1 MRTISY
7 THKHSEGLTLD
18 CTLEYSPAEPETDIE
33 PAWPAQ
39 AILMS
44 AKVGGVDV
52 LPLLSPYDVSAIEEA
67 AQWSQS

>member
-1 MRTISY
+1 MRTI
-7 THKHSEGLTLD
+7 THLYRHSEGLTLD
-18 CTLEYSPAEPETDIE
+18 CTLEYSPAEQGTETD

-44 AKVGGVDV
+44 AKVGGVDI

-67 AQWSQS
+67 AQCSQS